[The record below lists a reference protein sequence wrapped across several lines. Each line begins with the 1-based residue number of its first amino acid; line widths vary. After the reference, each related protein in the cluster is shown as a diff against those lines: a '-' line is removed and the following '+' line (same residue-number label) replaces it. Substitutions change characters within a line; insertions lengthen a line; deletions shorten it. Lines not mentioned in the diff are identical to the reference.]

1 MRVLVVEDEEKLAA
15 ALKRGLEREGYAV
28 DVIADGPAAE
38 RRILMSRHDH
48 DLVVLDLMLPGKDG
62 FEVCRAARDAGVVTP
77 IIILTARDHVDD
89 KIKALDAGA
98 DDYLVKPFSFEELLA
113 RMRALMRRPR
123 EALPTELVIGDLK
136 LNPATREVNRGT
148 RKIDLTLKEFEL
160 LHFLMRHPNQAL
172 SREDIFAHLWDF
184 ADSSLSNVIDVHVKN
199 LRKKLDGKGE
209 EKLVETV
216 HGIGYSLKI

>member
-1 MRVLVVEDEEKLAA
+1 MRLLVVEDEEKLAV

-38 RRILMSRHDH
+38 RRILMARHDH

-62 FEVCRAARDAGVVTP
+62 FAVCQSVREAGVVTP

-89 KIKALDAGA
+89 KIKALDCGA

-123 EALPTELVIGDLK
+123 EALPAELVVNDLR
-136 LNPATREVNRGT
+136 LNPATREVYRGE
-148 RKIDLTLKEFEL
+148 RKIELTLKEFEL
-160 LHFLMRHPNQAL
+160 LQFLMRHPNQAL

-199 LRKKLDGKGE
+199 LRKKIDGKGE
-209 EKLVETV
+209 DKLVETV
-216 HGIGYSLKI
+216 HGIGYALKV